1 MLLMLTVLP
10 VPAFLSAKLPLAP
23 ETVRLSP
30 PIMPANVA
38 PAASR
43 LAAVLPSYTL
53 FPATMPLT
61 PLMVALLI
69 LAVLLAVALVKS

>member
-1 MLLMLTVLP
+1 MPLILTVLP

-30 PIMPANVA
+30 PTIPVNDA
-38 PAASR
+38 PAMFR
-43 LAAVLPSYTL
+43 LAAWPPSYTL
-53 FPATMPLT
+53 FPATIPVT

-69 LAVLLAVALVKS
+69 SALPLAVVPVKL